1 MTPTHAPMRRDHRRA
16 PKEESFVEGHG
27 FSRAEEATNATQ
39 AQLEALCGRERSRVP
54 DTRDSC
60 VAGWRSGSP
69 QPKS

>member
-1 MTPTHAPMRRDHRRA
+1 MRRDHRRA

-39 AQLEALCGRERSRVP
+39 APTRRNLRRFAGVSAAGVP
-54 DTRDSC
+54 DTRDFC